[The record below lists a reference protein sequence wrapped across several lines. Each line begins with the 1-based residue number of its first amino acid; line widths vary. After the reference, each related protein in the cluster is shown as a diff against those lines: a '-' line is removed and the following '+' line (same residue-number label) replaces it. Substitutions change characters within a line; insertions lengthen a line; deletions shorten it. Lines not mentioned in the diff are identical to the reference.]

1 MDQHKS
7 VSLLAPAKVNVG
19 LEVLRQRPDGFHDV
33 NTLYAAIDLCD
44 ELELHVRTDGRFTCV
59 VEGNAQLKE
68 EAVEDNLCVR
78 ALWSVRELLAS
89 TGYDLPGIEVRLR
102 KWIPTGAGLGG
113 GSSDAALTMRGVL
126 EMCEKTVDFAELA
139 EKAAGLGSDVPFF
152 LKGGLAL
159 AGSRGQHLSTMQV
172 ALPWTLLLVNSGIHI
187 PTPWAY
193 RAINRTD
200 ERPATDLV
208 AALHHGVNNPQTLRA
223 TLTNDFEEPIFAHY
237 PELERIKEQL
247 YQAGAFFALMS
258 GSGSTMFGL
267 FEKKEQ
273 ASEAE
278 QSFSEYWTKVTKFCQ
293 GGGMKAE
300 G

>member
-1 MDQHKS
+1 MNQHKS
-7 VSLLAPAKVNVG
+7 ISLRAPAKVNLG
-19 LEVLRQRPDGFHDV
+19 LEVLRRRPDGFHDV
-33 NTLYAAIDLCD
+33 NTVYAAIDLCD
-44 ELELHVRTDGRFTCV
+44 EIELRVRADNRFTCV
-59 VEGNAQLKE
+59 VEGNSQLKE
-68 EAVEDNLCVR
+68 EAPEDNLCVR
-78 ALWSVRELLAS
+78 ALWGARDLLAP
-89 TGYDLPGIEVRLR
+89 TGYDLPGVEVRLR

-113 GSSDAALTMRGVL
+113 GSSDAALTLRGAL
-126 EMCEKTVDFAELA
+126 DLWGQTVDSAKLA
-139 EKAAGLGSDVPFF
+139 EKAAELGSDVPFF

-159 AGSRGQHLSTMQV
+159 AGSRGQRLSTVPV
-172 ALPWTLLLVNSGIHI
+172 ALPWTLLLVNPGIHI

-208 AALHHGVNNPQTLRA
+208 AALHHGVRNPQSLRT

-237 PELERIKEQL
+237 PELERVKEQL

-273 ASEAE
+273 AAEAE
-278 QSFSEYWTKVTKFCQ
+278 KSFSEYWTKVT
-293 GGGMKAE
+293 GMRAE
-300 G
+300 R